1 MLWKNG
7 IELESL
13 AELEA
18 VPMTDLLYMKDNY
31 LREFDAVVRNVVDDY
46 LVLDQTAFYY
56 LGGGQ
61 SSDRGSLSSEEK
73 SLMIYEVRKAEGEIR
88 HFTKDSIPFE
98 AGTNIHGE
106 LDWEFRYEC
115 MRFHTAQHLLSR
127 YLQVEYDLITVGNMI
142 KPGRSRAD
150 FTPMHTFDDAM
161 KREVEDGVNAIFA
174 KEIDVETRMMPRVDA
189 ISFLNERGYQTRYL
203 EMVPASVT
211 EFRVLIIGDYDASSC
226 AGTHI
231 ANTREIGQIQIGK
244 SKNVGAGKQRIY
256 FSLKAP

>member
-1 MLWKNG
+1 MRNG

-13 AELEA
+13 VELEA
-18 VPMTDLLYMKDNY
+18 IPMTELLYMRNNY
-31 LREFDAVVRNVVDDY
+31 LREFDAVIHKIGDDY

-61 SSDRGSLSSEEK
+61 SSDRGSLSSDDT

-88 HFTKDSIPFE
+88 HFTKDPIPFE
-98 AGTNIHGE
+98 VGTKVNGE

-127 YLQVEYDLITVGNMI
+127 YLQLEYDLITVGNMI

-150 FTPMHTFDDAM
+150 FTPMHSFDDAM
-161 KREVEDGVNAIFA
+161 KREVEAGVNALFA
-174 KEIDVETRMMPRVDA
+174 KELDVETRMMPRAEA

-203 EMVPASVT
+203 EMVPESVT

-231 ANTREIGQIQIGK
+231 ANTREIGDIQIGK
-244 SKNVGAGKQRIY
+244 SKNEGAGKQRIY